1 MTLFR
6 RLAFVVFAA
15 VTPGLAFGQTAAR
28 LMPLPPGWRVATEF
42 MAGFPAQGL
51 ELYVL
56 ESAAPASP
64 RKIFCLAWDPT
75 APTVAFKP
83 VLAPALRTPS
93 QLAAQEP
100 GVVFAAINGGY
111 FGGNQSFSH
120 VQVGGVV
127 LSPNIKSLTRTFQ
140 GAATAYF
147 PTRAAFGI
155 TAGGR
160 LATDWIYSVG
170 SGNAN
175 VYAYPAPSPNRLNA
189 APQPVP
195 TAAFPAGGAPWVMQ
209 HAIGGSPMLLKD
221 GAVAI
226 SDAEELIDIN
236 NTTSRPRSALG
247 HTASGLVLAVAVEG
261 DNASG
266 PAGLNLADL
275 AAVLRSLGCVGAINL
290 DGGGS
295 TSLVVG
301 GRLTVRPGDAGN
313 ERAVISALLFTDPAG
328 AAPVTAAPAVA
339 YPPWNVTAAAATF
352 VTLQSGFTG
361 GGLGYRWTRNGV
373 PIPGATQPG
382 LTLPAVTAAQAGA
395 YAVTATNALGSVT
408 SRAAALAVVPGE
420 AGELVNVAVRADSG
434 PGADVLIVGFSVR
447 TGPARI
453 LARATGPGLA
463 QFNVTGFLN
472 DPVLELRTSDNLPVA
487 ANDDWNAALLAPLA
501 NALGAFAVPADSRDA
516 ALVHVVAP
524 GGYGA
529 LAAAADRVA
538 RGNVLA
544 EIYDAGGGPGAGR
557 LANLSA
563 RARVPA
569 GDGALIAGFVVRG
582 SAAIT
587 VLIRGIGPAL
597 REFDL
602 PDALPAVRLALVRP
616 GDGATLLVNAGWAG
630 AANALEIRDASRR
643 SGAFALAPGAADAAM
658 LVTLDPGAYTAVAT
672 SPAGAG
678 GVALVE
684 VYEVR

>member
-1 MTLFR
+1 MPLLR
-6 RLAFVVFAA
+6 RLVLVVLLAGAPGFAS
-15 VTPGLAFGQTAAR
+15 GQSAAR
-28 LMPLPPGWRVATEF
+28 LMPLPLGWRVATEF
-42 MAGFPAQGL
+42 TAGFPAQGL

-56 ESAAPASP
+56 ESVAPAVP

-83 VLAPALRTPS
+83 VLALAVRTPS
-93 QLAAQEP
+93 QLVAQET

-140 GAATAYF
+140 GAATAYY

-175 VYAYPAPSPNRLNA
+175 VYAYPTPSPNRLNT

-195 TAAFPAGGAPWVMQ
+195 TAAFPTGGVPWVMQ
-209 HAIGGSPMLLKD
+209 HAIGGSPMLVKE
-221 GAVAI
+221 GALAI

-236 NTTSRPRSALG
+236 NTTSRPRSAIG
-247 HTASGLVLAVAVEG
+247 HTASGLVLVVAVEG
-261 DNASG
+261 DNAPG

-301 GRLTVRPGDAGN
+301 GRLTVRPGDAGA
-313 ERAVISALLFTDPAG
+313 ERAVISALLFTDPANT
-328 AAPVTAAPAVA
+328 APVTTAPTVV
-339 YPPWNVTAAAATF
+339 YPPWDITAAAATT
-352 VTLQSGFTG
+352 VNLQAGFTG
-361 GGLGYRWTRNGV
+361 GGLSYRWTHNGV
-373 PIPGATQPG
+373 VIPGATQPS
-382 LTLPAVTAAQAGA
+382 LTLPAITAAQAGA
-395 YAVTATNALGSVT
+395 YAVTATNTFGSTT
-408 SRAAALAVVPGE
+408 SRAATLTVVPGA
-420 AGELVNVAVRADSG
+420 AGELINVAVRADSG
-434 PGADVLIVGFSVR
+434 PGADVLIVGFAVR
-447 TGPARI
+447 SGPTRVF
-453 LARATGPGLA
+453 ARAIGPGLA
-463 QFNVTGFLN
+463 QFNVAGFLT
-472 DPVLELRTSDNLPVA
+472 DPALELRTSDNVLVT
-487 ANDDWNAALLAPLA
+487 ANDNWNAALLAPLA
-501 NALGAFAVPADSRDA
+501 GGLGAFAVAAGSRDA
-516 ALVHVVAP
+516 ALVEEVAP

-529 LAAAADRVA
+529 IAAAADRVA

-544 EIYDAGGGPGAGR
+544 EIYDAGGGLGAGR

-597 REFDL
+597 QQFGL
-602 PDALPAVRLALVRP
+602 LDALPAVRLALVRP
-616 GDGATLLVNAGWAG
+616 SDGATLLMNSGWAG
-630 AANALEIRDASRR
+630 AANALEIRDAARR
-643 SGAFALAPGAADAAM
+643 SGAFALAPSAADAAM
-658 LVTLDPGAYTAVAT
+658 LVTLDPGAYTAVVT

-678 GVALVE
+678 GVALIE

>member
-1 MTLFR
+1 MTLRFR
-6 RLAFVVFAA
+6 FARAVLVAFAPHLAFA
-15 VTPGLAFGQTAAR
+15 QTAAR
-28 LMPLPPGWRVATEF
+28 LMPLPSGWRVATEF

-56 ESAAPASP
+56 ESAAPAAP
-64 RKIFCLAWDPT
+64 QKIFCLAWDPT
-75 APTVAFKP
+75 APTVACKP
-83 VLAPALRTPS
+83 VLAPVVRTPS
-93 QLAAQEP
+93 QFVAQEP
-100 GVVFAAINGGY
+100 GAVFAAINGGY
-111 FGGNQSFSH
+111 FGGNQSFSL
-120 VQVGGVV
+120 VQSGGVV
-127 LSPNIKSLTRTFQ
+127 LAPNIKSLTRTFQ
-140 GAATAYF
+140 GAATAYY

-170 SGNAN
+170 PGNADLC
-175 VYAYPAPSPNRLNA
+175 AYPAPSPNRLNS

-195 TAAFPAGGAPWVMQ
+195 TAAFPAGGAPWVMH
-209 HAIGGSPMLLKD
+209 HAIGGSPMLVKD

-236 NTTSRPRSALG
+236 NTTPRPRSAIG
-247 HTASGLVLAVAVEG
+247 HTATGLVLAVAVEG
-261 DNASG
+261 DNVPG
-266 PAGLNLADL
+266 PAGLNLAEL

-295 TSLVVG
+295 TSLAVG
-301 GRLTVRPGDAGN
+301 GRLTVRPGDGGA
-313 ERAVISALLFTDPAG
+313 ERAVISALLFTDPAN
-328 AAPVTAAPAVA
+328 AAPATAAPAVA
-339 YPPWNVTAAAATF
+339 YQPWDVTAATATT
-352 VTLQSGFTG
+352 VTLQASFTG
-361 GGLGYRWTRNGV
+361 GGLSYRWTRNGSL
-373 PIPGATQPG
+373 IPGATQPS
-382 LTLPAVTAAQAGA
+382 LSLPAVTTAQAGA
-395 YAVTATNALGSVT
+395 YAVTATNTFGAVT
-408 SRAAALAVVPGE
+408 SRAAAIAVAPGA

-434 PGADVLIVGFSVR
+434 PGADVLIVGFAVR
-447 TGPARI
+447 TGPARV

-463 QFNVTGFLN
+463 QFNVTGFLT
-472 DPVLELRTSDNLPVA
+472 DPALELRTSDNAPVA
-487 ANDDWNAALLAPLA
+487 ANDDWDAALVAPLA
-501 NALGAFAVPADSRDA
+501 LGLGAFAVPPGSRDA
-516 ALVHVVAP
+516 ALVQTVAP

-529 LAAAADRVA
+529 IAAAADRGA

-597 REFDL
+597 RQFGL

-616 GDGATLLVNAGWAG
+616 GDGATLLANAGWAG

-672 SPAGAG
+672 ATAGAG
-678 GVALVE
+678 GVALIE